1 MKTIRGKWC
10 HFPFRYRGKVYHK
23 CTTDRRGKLWCS
35 TTETYRKRQGFCQG
49 NSWRTQLLMELISK
63 FLFYK
68 YSLQMTNIFDQC
80 DQDLRIQE
88 DKYTPAK
95 QKTTK
100 AN

>member
-1 MKTIRGKWC
+1 
-10 HFPFRYRGKVYHK
+10 
-23 CTTDRRGKLWCS
+23 
-35 TTETYRKRQGFCQG
+35 
-49 NSWRTQLLMELISK
+49 MELISK